1 MKIEKKRDKISNINY
16 GDVIFEIDEFGAIE
30 SDNPILVLNTETS
43 SDKND
48 DVVFVASL
56 NDGRIYTLDLD
67 TIVEIADV
75 SLIIKSL

>member
-1 MKIEKKRDKISNINY
+1 MKIEKRRDKISNINY
-16 GDVIFEIDEFGAIE
+16 GDVVFEIDEFGAIE

-67 TIVEIADV
+67 TIVEIANV
-75 SLIIKSL
+75 SLVIKSL